1 MIANVSSCHQETSQM
16 SRPHGQWLLHSRSL
30 LMCIGLL
37 LSLLLAA
44 CTSAQSSD
52 PISIVETAYDRLN
65 NGDVDGFME
74 LVSQDAVVV
83 DVDGGRHVGSEAI
96 RKVFDE
102 MVTSR
107 FRVEL
112 SDVSADGNVVT
123 FTAKV
128 YQGDK
133 LFGTYEDSI
142 DIIADGQ
149 IIFDGTKVGFE
160 QECNSNPD
168 ETFCLER

>member
-1 MIANVSSCHQETSQM
+1 MITSVAFARPEISKL
-16 SRPHGQWLLHSRSL
+16 SRRLRQWLRHSRSL
-30 LMCIGLL
+30 WIFI
-37 LSLLLAA
+37 SLLLLIFFAA
-44 CTSAQSSD
+44 CTSTQSND
-52 PISIVETAYDRLN
+52 PTSIVQTAYDRLN
-65 NGDVDGFME
+65 NGDVDGFMK
-74 LVSQDAVVV
+74 LVSDDAVIV
-83 DVDGGRHVGSEAI
+83 DVDGGRHVGSQEI
-96 RKVFDE
+96 RKIFEE
-102 MVTSR
+102 MVTSH

-112 SDVSADGNVVT
+112 SDVSADGKVVT
-123 FTAKV
+123 FTSKL

-149 IIFDGTKVGFE
+149 IIFDGTKVGLE